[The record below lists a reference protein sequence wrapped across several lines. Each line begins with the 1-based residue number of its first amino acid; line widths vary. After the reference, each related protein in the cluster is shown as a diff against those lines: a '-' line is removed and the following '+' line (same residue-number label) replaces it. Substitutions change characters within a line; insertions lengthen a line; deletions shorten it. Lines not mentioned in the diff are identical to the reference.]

1 VRLKVVLGKIEVKL
15 TGIFAPAKVDREVLC
30 YLCIEL
36 PGLSKVVGKMRLGGR
51 AA

>member
-1 VRLKVVLGKIEVKL
+1 
-15 TGIFAPAKVDREVLC
+15 VLC

>member
-1 VRLKVVLGKIEVKL
+1 MDFKL
-15 TGIFAPAKVDREVLC
+15 TGIFPRAKVDREVLC

-36 PGLSKVVGKMRLGGR
+36 RGLSKVVGKMRLGGR